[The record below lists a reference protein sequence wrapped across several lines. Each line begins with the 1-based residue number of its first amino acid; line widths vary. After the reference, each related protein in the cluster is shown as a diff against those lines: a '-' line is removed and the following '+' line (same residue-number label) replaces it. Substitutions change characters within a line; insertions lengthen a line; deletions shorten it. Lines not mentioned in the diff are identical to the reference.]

1 MSYFHINE
9 LLRIQKEHRAIVDIL
24 NSFNKKQT
32 TPGKLKP
39 TIAKMSVL
47 DADGVGS
54 AINSIND
61 AYALLLIATAERFMR
76 QYLQSLNLNAP
87 IGSEP
92 KLSALI
98 EKCRKEFNK
107 SKPRITIKPDEVRQM
122 QNLRIQRN
130 MYAHGDRLS
139 VFPAINQIVQTLGI
153 FFDKLP

>member
-1 MSYFHINE
+1 MSYIHINE

-39 TIAKMSVL
+39 TTAKMSVL

-61 AYALLLIATAERFMR
+61 AYALLLIAAAERFMR
-76 QYLQSLNLNAP
+76 QYLQSLNLNSP
-87 IGSEP
+87 IGSEL

-98 EKCRKEFNK
+98 EKRRKELNK